1 MHDTSKTRF
10 KKTFRQLLFGFVL
23 LFIFRLLYGYTTVTD
38 SDSLDINFVNETGSS
53 SRNYATDKIAL
64 KKTSMEPPSG
74 GQPQAKELNQK
85 YEKIASVRS
94 KTSRF
99 EQDEAQAKRRIKDFG
114 AVIQYEQ
121 NSGNPGSRTMQLQV
135 GIQPEKF
142 DSFYLDIQKIGSV
155 LSKQVTKTDKT
166 NEYRQL
172 NAQVTSLEKV
182 RGALMDLKGKGGR
195 IDEFIGLENRILEI
209 EEQLQ
214 ELGVKI
220 GNYDEENEFCTV
232 KFALQEGQQK
242 KITFLHRLK
251 VALEWA
257 AKYYLI
263 IITGLC
269 VALFVANLLLI
280 VLDKLGVLSNSSNK
294 PS

>member
-1 MHDTSKTRF
+1 
-10 KKTFRQLLFGFVL
+10 
-23 LFIFRLLYGYTTVTD
+23 
-38 SDSLDINFVNETGSS
+38 
-53 SRNYATDKIAL
+53 
-64 KKTSMEPPSG
+64 
-74 GQPQAKELNQK
+74 
-85 YEKIASVRS
+85 
-94 KTSRF
+94 
-99 EQDEAQAKRRIKDFG
+99 
-114 AVIQYEQ
+114 
-121 NSGNPGSRTMQLQV
+121 MQLQV

-232 KFALQEGQQK
+232 KFALQEGKQK